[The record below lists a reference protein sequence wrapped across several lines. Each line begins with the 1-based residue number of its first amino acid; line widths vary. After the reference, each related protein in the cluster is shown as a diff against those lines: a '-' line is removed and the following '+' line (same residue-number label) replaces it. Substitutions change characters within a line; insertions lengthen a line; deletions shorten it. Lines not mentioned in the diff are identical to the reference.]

1 MTTAILNSAPVKPL
15 LRLFSRKT
23 VAIKA
28 PITDVSQL
36 DRRTRHAIS
45 DLPPYLL
52 RDIGVT
58 DV

>member
-1 MTTAILNSAPVKPL
+1 MTSTILNAVSVKPL
-15 LRLFSRKT
+15 FSFFSRKNAEIT
-23 VAIKA
+23 P

-36 DRRTRHAIS
+36 DRRARRAIA

>member
-1 MTTAILNSAPVKPL
+1 MTTSILNAVTVKPFF
-15 LRLFSRKT
+15 RLFSRKKA
-23 VAIKA
+23 VICA
-28 PITDVSQL
+28 PITDISQM
-36 DRRTRHAIS
+36 DAKTRRAIS